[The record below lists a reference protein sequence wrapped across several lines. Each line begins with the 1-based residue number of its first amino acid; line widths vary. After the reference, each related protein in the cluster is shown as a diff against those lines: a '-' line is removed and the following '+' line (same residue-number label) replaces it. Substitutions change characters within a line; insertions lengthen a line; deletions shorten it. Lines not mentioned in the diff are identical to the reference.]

1 VFIFFILLSATLA
14 VMALLVK
21 MGVIKESVQRKIT
34 VWIFNFINYLFRG
47 AINLAV
53 RLRIITLFQGEKFY
67 VRTIGYFFDNLL
79 TNLVILGIILVM
91 AIILTVTYLLQGELS
106 MITSYDVLAI
116 GVKLPIEYEL
126 SRWSDLLFLL
136 LWLFVFFLTYK
147 FLKQGCFIYS
157 SQLKWK
163 FFWRIIQDCWLAI
176 LIALGFVL
184 GLAAVV
190 IFGAAFYGLVTNIL
204 WLVALVVVRFIGWIT
219 IIFLSADEE

>member
-147 FLKQGCFIYS
+147 LFYL
-157 SQLKWK
+157 
-163 FFWRIIQDCWLAI
+163 FFPIE
-176 LIALGFVL
+176 VE
-184 GLAAVV
+184 
-190 IFGAAFYGLVTNIL
+190 
-204 WLVALVVVRFIGWIT
+204 
-219 IIFLSADEE
+219 IFLEDYSGLLASNTNSSRICSRSGGGCYLWRRFLRISH

>member
-1 VFIFFILLSATLA
+1 MFIFFILLSATLA

-21 MGVIKESVQRKIT
+21 MGVIKKSIQRKIT

-79 TNLVILGIILVM
+79 ANLIIFGIVLVM
-91 AIILTVTYLLQGELS
+91 VIILTVTYLLQGELS

-116 GVKLPIEYEL
+116 GVKLPIKYEL
-126 SRWSDLLFLL
+126 SRWLDSLFLG
-136 LWLFVFFLTYK
+136 LWLFVVFLTYK
-147 FLKQGCFIYS
+147 FISRGCFIYS
-157 SQLKWK
+157 TQLKWK
-163 FFWRIIQDCWLAI
+163 FFRRIIQDYWLVI
-176 LIALGFVL
+176 LIAFGSVL

-190 IFGAAFYGLVTNIL
+190 IFGAAFYGLITNLL
-204 WLVALVVVRFIGWIT
+204 WLAVLVVIRLIGWIT
-219 IIFLSADEE
+219 IIFFSADEG